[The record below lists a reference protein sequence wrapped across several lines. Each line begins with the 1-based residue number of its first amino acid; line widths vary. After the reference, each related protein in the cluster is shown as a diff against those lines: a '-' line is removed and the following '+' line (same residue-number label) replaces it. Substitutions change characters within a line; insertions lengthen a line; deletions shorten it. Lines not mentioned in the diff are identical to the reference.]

1 MAEHG
6 PMAATGGAPVDDVFG
21 NVPEIGWKKL
31 VNEFLL
37 T

>member
-1 MAEHG
+1 L
-6 PMAATGGAPVDDVFG
+6 AATGGAPVDDVYG
-21 NVPEIGWKKL
+21 NAPEIGWKKL

>member
-6 PMAATGGAPVDDVFG
+6 PMAATGGEPVDDVFG